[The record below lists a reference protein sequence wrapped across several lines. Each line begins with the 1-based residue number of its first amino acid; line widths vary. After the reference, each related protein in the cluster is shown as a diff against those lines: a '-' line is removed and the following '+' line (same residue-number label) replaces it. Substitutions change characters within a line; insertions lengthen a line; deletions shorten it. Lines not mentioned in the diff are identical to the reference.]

1 MLFRSNNSSKFDL
14 IEKVCEKQNFDEL
27 LLQIVKRNKENR
39 INRIL
44 QNIEEN
50 KKFDKKLKRQ
60 IYEGIFDYVDDVNKY
75 LKNNL
80 KKIFSIAAKETIIQ
94 INSEL
99 NGGNVDMWRK
109 IKVIIADDN
118 VHFCKFIREYLE
130 KYNDIEILGVA
141 NSDEDEIKM
150 IEELKPEIVITD
162 LMRNHRYTGLDII
175 KKYNDAN
182 SKIKFLVISADYK
195 KDVITDELNVA
206 GYIKKPFNDY
216 KVIYD
221 ELKRIK
227 KEINESEY
235 KEWLEKYHNLEVR
248 DINNYFT
255 EEDKKIFEKL
265 GIKLKNKIYTEFEC
279 ESLYMDYLT
288 YYDDPECDLSEE
300 EKEAEFTKALN
311 AALRSDPDVMMVGEI
326 RSLSA
331 AELTFKGALSGH
343 GVWSTLHANSAPAI
357 ITRLRDMGIQSYM
370 LGDPELIKGLISQR
384 LFRKLCPYC
393 RKSVKERMNDPSFAR
408 LKTALGDFGIEN
420 TFIRGDGC
428 KFCGYKGVSGRM
440 SVPEIILPD
449 AMFLQLMINGDTKR
463 AIDYWTSELDGRPLR
478 DAAIER
484 MLKGYIDL
492 DEVERWCGLLDQ
504 RPVY

>member
-1 MLFRSNNSSKFDL
+1 MEEIKFDL

-27 LLQIVKRNKENR
+27 LLQIVKSNKENR
-39 INRIL
+39 INKIL

-50 KKFDKKLKRQ
+50 KKLDKKVKRQ

-75 LKNNL
+75 LKNKL
-80 KKIFSIAAKETIIQ
+80 K
-94 INSEL
+94 
-99 NGGNVDMWRK
+99 GGNVDMWRK

-175 KKYNDAN
+175 KRYNDDN

-195 KDVITDELNVA
+195 KDVITDGLEVA

-227 KEINESEY
+227 KGINESEY

-248 DINNYFT
+248 DINDYFT

-265 GIKLKNKIYTEFEC
+265 EIKLKDKIYTEFEC
-279 ESLYMDYLT
+279 ESLYMDFLM

-300 EKEAEFTKALN
+300 EKEFQKSLEGTGVTRKEYNDVLKKLERLN
-311 AALRSDPDVMMVGEI
+311 
-326 RSLSA
+326 
-331 AELTFKGALSGH
+331 
-343 GVWSTLHANSAPAI
+343 
-357 ITRLRDMGIQSYM
+357 
-370 LGDPELIKGLISQR
+370 
-384 LFRKLCPYC
+384 
-393 RKSVKERMNDPSFAR
+393 
-408 LKTALGDFGIEN
+408 EN
-420 TFIRGDGC
+420 F
-428 KFCGYKGVSGRM
+428 
-440 SVPEIILPD
+440 
-449 AMFLQLMINGDTKR
+449 
-463 AIDYWTSELDGRPLR
+463 
-478 DAAIER
+478 
-484 MLKGYIDL
+484 
-492 DEVERWCGLLDQ
+492 
-504 RPVY
+504 

>member
-1 MLFRSNNSSKFDL
+1 MEEIKFDL

-27 LLQIVKRNKENR
+27 LLQIVKSNKENR
-39 INRIL
+39 INKIL
-44 QNIEEN
+44 QNIEVN
-50 KKFDKKLKRQ
+50 KKLDKKVKRQ

-80 KKIFSIAAKETIIQ
+80 KKIFSLAAKETILQ
-94 INSEL
+94 INREL
-99 NGGNVDMWRK
+99 DGGNVDMWRK

-175 KKYNDAN
+175 KRYNDDN

-195 KDVITDELNVA
+195 KDVITDGLEVA

-227 KEINESEY
+227 KGINESEY

-248 DINNYFT
+248 DINDYFT

-265 GIKLKNKIYTEFEC
+265 EIKLKDKIYTEFEC
-279 ESLYMDYLT
+279 ESLYMDFLM

-300 EKEAEFTKALN
+300 EKEFQKSLEGTGVTRKEYNDVLKKLERLN
-311 AALRSDPDVMMVGEI
+311 
-326 RSLSA
+326 
-331 AELTFKGALSGH
+331 
-343 GVWSTLHANSAPAI
+343 
-357 ITRLRDMGIQSYM
+357 
-370 LGDPELIKGLISQR
+370 
-384 LFRKLCPYC
+384 
-393 RKSVKERMNDPSFAR
+393 
-408 LKTALGDFGIEN
+408 EN
-420 TFIRGDGC
+420 F
-428 KFCGYKGVSGRM
+428 
-440 SVPEIILPD
+440 
-449 AMFLQLMINGDTKR
+449 
-463 AIDYWTSELDGRPLR
+463 
-478 DAAIER
+478 
-484 MLKGYIDL
+484 
-492 DEVERWCGLLDQ
+492 
-504 RPVY
+504 